1 MFLIE
6 FEKIFLIIIVQN
18 FLCLIKIV
26 QKIVYFLIKLSQRLM
41 RNQGL
46 VNLDFDDN
54 KTRFRTNDHISSVI
68 KQDDF

>member
-6 FEKIFLIIIVQN
+6 FEKIFLIIIVQK

-26 QKIVYFLIKLSQRLM
+26 QNIVYFLIKLSQRLM

-54 KTRFRTNDHISSVI
+54 KTRFRTNDHILSVI
-68 KQDDF
+68 RQDDF